1 MLSAVFLGLATGM
14 KLHGAFFV
22 IFIMFDLFRVHG
34 LKKLLSLGTP
44 FGSVSVIS
52 FTVAAGSVLFDPLT
66 YIKLRVLNAK
76 DDVSPWIESGEQFG
90 VILQGT
96 GWLVIPLILLSIY
109 FIIKNKQI
117 KQNQAITS
125 ILLLSVMWL
134 LLFASIRQLRAYWML
149 PALPLFYILAI
160 YGLFELK
167 RKWQTYL
174 VSLSLITVM
183 SFQSYMQSNAFKNV
197 PFNEFQ
203 TWVQSTVNKDEKLF
217 IFGYDAL
224 FLPLSPQAVTN
235 VSNGYHLIMDKAKLS
250 GESFT
255 ERHVRFWEERS
266 KLKLFDMYKPTD
278 HTHTYY
284 SYYKTPLSEFSELIK
299 FNEMDYLAVLN
310 GFSAEDIDLNFLI
323 KSQYIFLKSVVG
335 PGGGGSGLT
344 YSIYKKR

>member
-1 MLSAVFLGLATGM
+1 
-14 KLHGAFFV
+14 
-22 IFIMFDLFRVHG
+22 
-34 LKKLLSLGTP
+34 
-44 FGSVSVIS
+44 
-52 FTVAAGSVLFDPLT
+52 
-66 YIKLRVLNAK
+66 
-76 DDVSPWIESGEQFG
+76 
-90 VILQGT
+90 
-96 GWLVIPLILLSIY
+96 
-109 FIIKNKQI
+109 
-117 KQNQAITS
+117 
-125 ILLLSVMWL
+125 
-134 LLFASIRQLRAYWML
+134 
-149 PALPLFYILAI
+149 
-160 YGLFELK
+160 
-167 RKWQTYL
+167 
-174 VSLSLITVM
+174 M
-183 SFQSYMQSNAFKNV
+183 SFQSYIQSSAFKNV

-203 TWVQSTVNKDEKLF
+203 TWVKSTVKKDEKLF

-266 KLKLFDMYKPTD
+266 KIKLFDMYKPNGNTY
-278 HTHTYY
+278 TYY

-299 FNEMDYLAVLN
+299 FNEMDYLAVLD